1 MRTVGAIGAWG
12 LLAATPCAAEV
23 VAAEPGGFALEAAR
37 DVAATPAAV
46 WATLLAPARWWDGA
60 HTYSGAATN
69 LSLRAEPGGCFCE
82 RLPAG
87 GAVEHD
93 FLTLDEAGA
102 FEGVGRVELIEGE
115 IFQMSPLHLPHAS
128 VLAELTVAIGIALRE
143 QSDTMRVLT
152 PVSLRANDHS
162 LPEADLL
169 VVELDGTEGDLA
181 TPEMVRLVLEV
192 SASSLRHDLGR
203 KLQLYARTGVPEYW
217 VADVADVAARRLL
230 RFHAP
235 AGEDYTERA
244 EFAFGDTIASATID
258 GLAVD
263 AGRLA

>member
-1 MRTVGAIGAWG
+1 MGNEQAIDIRAREPVRHLLTV
-12 LLAATPCAAEV
+12 E
-23 VAAEPGGFALEAAR
+23 
-37 DVAATPAAV
+37 
-46 WATLLAPARWWDGA
+46 
-60 HTYSGAATN
+60 
-69 LSLRAEPGGCFCE
+69 
-82 RLPAG
+82 
-87 GAVEHD
+87 D

-115 IFQMSPLHLPHAS
+115 IFEMSPLHLPHAS

-217 VADVADVAARRLL
+217 VADVAGRRLL

-244 EFAFGDTIASATID
+244 EFAFGDAIASATID

-263 AGRLA
+263 TGRLA

>member
-87 GAVEHD
+87 GAVEHARVL
-93 FLTLDEAGA
+93 FLRPRDTLRLSGALGPLQSEALAGTLTFTLA
-102 FEGVGRVELIEGE
+102 PTASGRTRV
-115 IFQMSPLHLPHAS
+115 
-128 VLAELTVAIGIALRE
+128 
-143 QSDTMRVLT
+143 TMRYVVGGFMPGGVATLAPVVDRVMTTQLT
-152 PVSLRANDHS
+152 R
-162 LPEADLL
+162 
-169 VVELDGTEGDLA
+169 LA
-181 TPEMVRLVLEV
+181 
-192 SASSLRHDLGR
+192 A
-203 KLQLYARTGVPEYW
+203 A
-217 VADVADVAARRLL
+217 AAR
-230 RFHAP
+230 
-235 AGEDYTERA
+235 
-244 EFAFGDTIASATID
+244 
-258 GLAVD
+258 
-263 AGRLA
+263 